1 MKQLNI
7 AIIGLGL
14 IGGSLGLAIKHHY
27 GAQVMVAGVDR
38 DAGTLAYALGSGAVD
53 SAGTD
58 SRTAAS
64 QADIVFLCTPVLQI
78 VPVVQNIIPCLKP
91 GTILSDV
98 GSTKQYLYEKLSR
111 LLPADI
117 HYVAGHPMAG
127 SEQSG
132 IMAADKDL
140 FRNKCY
146 IIIPETARL
155 ASAAEKICRLLSCT
169 GAQITAMELA
179 QHDRCAAVISH
190 APHVTA
196 AALVHL
202 LGLRPAELGNNL
214 KLAGGGF
221 RDTTRIASSNADMWA
236 DICLSNP
243 EAIADSLTHLQ
254 GIIGQVIA
262 DIRREDR
269 ESVHAFF
276 KTAKL
281 RRDSLIQASF
291 CPGACEAE

>member
-1 MKQLNI
+1 MKRLRI

-14 IGGSLGLAIKHHY
+14 IGGSLGLAIKNHY
-27 GAQVMVAGVDR
+27 GAQVTVAGVDQ
-38 DAGTLAYALGSGAVD
+38 DESTLAYALGSGAAD
-53 SAGTD
+53 SAATD
-58 SRTAAS
+58 SRTAVS
-64 QADIVFLCTPVLQI
+64 QADIVFLCTPVLQV
-78 VPVVQNIIPCLKP
+78 VPVVQKILPYLKP
-91 GTILSDV
+91 GAILSDV
-98 GSTKQYLYEKLSR
+98 GSTKQYLYEALSA
-111 LLPADI
+111 LLPEDI

-132 IMAADKDL
+132 IKAADKDL
-140 FRNKCY
+140 FREKYY
-146 IIIPETARL
+146 IIIPETTRL
-155 ASAAEKICRLLSCT
+155 ASAADKIRDLLSCT
-169 GAQITAMELA
+169 GAKITAMELA

-190 APHVTA
+190 VPHVTA

-202 LGLRPAELGNNL
+202 LGLRPAELENNL

-236 DICLSNP
+236 DICMSNP
-243 EAIADSLTHLQ
+243 EAIIDSLTHLQ
-254 GIIGQVIA
+254 GIIDQVIA
-262 DIRREDR
+262 SVRRQDR

-291 CPGACEAE
+291 CPSAGNAE